1 MEAAATDRTFPKAE
15 RLCGKRDIATLMA
28 EGRRGGSG
36 CLRYCCLSP
45 NGLTHSRILV
55 SVPKKYFKR
64 AVRRNLLKRRIRE
77 AWRLEKGLLLSPDD
91 GRSCDILFTYVAPD
105 VRSYEEIRAAL
116 IAILLEISQK

>member
-28 EGRRGGSG
+28 EGRRGGCG
-36 CLRYCCLSP
+36 CLRYCYLASD
-45 NGLTHSRILV
+45 GQERSRILV

-77 AWRLEKGLLLSPDD
+77 AWRHQKGQLPAPY
-91 GRSCDILFTYVAPD
+91 DILFTYVAAD
-105 VRSYEEIRAAL
+105 VRSYDEISAAL
-116 IAILLEISQK
+116 GAILNEICRF